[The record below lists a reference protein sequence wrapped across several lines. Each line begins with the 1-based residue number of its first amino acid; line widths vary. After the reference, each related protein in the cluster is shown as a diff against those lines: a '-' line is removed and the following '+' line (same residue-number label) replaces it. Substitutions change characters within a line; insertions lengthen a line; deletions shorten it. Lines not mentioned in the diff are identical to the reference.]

1 MSLLHSLH
9 YDIKPVALSSVPREL
24 DPTTATPAEHVPG
37 AQVSAEDNL
46 TPRDGQPV
54 FERELPSRTTRSRRV
69 VITALLVLANLVQ
82 VQSGP
87 STFLRAG
94 NPPILTISDDSQF
107 CRHCWRK
114 RLE

>member
-1 MSLLHSLH
+1 MSLLHALH
-9 YDIKPVALSSVPREL
+9 YDIKPVASSTVAQEL
-24 DPTTATPAEHVPG
+24 DPTPATPAEHVPDT
-37 AQVSAEDNL
+37 QVSVEDNL
-46 TPRDGQPV
+46 TPRDGQLV
-54 FERELPSRTTRSRRV
+54 FERALPSRTTKSRRV

-82 VQSGP
+82 VYSEP
-87 STFLRAG
+87 STFFRAE